1 MTHRFSPRLTVG
13 LAAVALLLTGCST
26 GDNANDLV
34 PTTDSAAQST
44 TEPAATASASPSAAS
59 TSEASPSTGA
69 SPSVE
74 ASPTAAA
81 GADGTPVTLSAGMEH
96 RITESGSS
104 HTVQCDGGGDID
116 VRADDVTL
124 TVRGECEEIE
134 IDGSGNT
141 VTAENTREIDVQGNN
156 NSVTATDVREL
167 SLEGTANTATLTSV
181 EEIDV
186 EGPDNTVTYESG
198 NPQIDD
204 EGSNSTITGP

>member
-26 GDNANDLV
+26 GDNANEIV
-34 PTTDSAAQST
+34 PTTDSAAEST
-44 TEPAATASASPSAAS
+44 TESAATTPASPSAAS
-59 TSEASPSTGA
+59 TSEVSPST
-69 SPSVE
+69 E

-81 GADGTPVTLSAGMEH
+81 GAEGTPVTLSAGMDH

-104 HTVQCDGGGDID
+104 HTVQCDGGGDVD

-156 NSVTATDVREL
+156 NSVTATDVRDL

-186 EGPDNTVTYESG
+186 EGPDNTVTYETG
-198 NPQIDD
+198 TPEIDD

>member
-26 GDNANDLV
+26 GDNANELV
-34 PTTDSAAQST
+34 PTTDSAAEST
-44 TEPAATASASPSAAS
+44 TESPATASAPPSAAP
-59 TSEASPSTGA
+59 TSEASPSA
-69 SPSVE
+69 E

-81 GADGTPVTLSAGMEH
+81 GGEGAPITLSAGMDH

-104 HTVQCDGGGDID
+104 HTVQCEGGGDVD

-156 NSVTATDVREL
+156 NSVTATDVRDL

-198 NPQIDD
+198 TPEIDD